1 MGVAPTG
8 QIFKGFTFD
17 GESSKDYG
25 IYITGSAVYNA
36 PVRDV
41 EMISIPGRNGSFALD
56 RGRFENIEV
65 TYPAG
70 IYAETESDFAQGI
83 SDFRN
88 FLASRQ
94 GYVELSDDYNL
105 GEYRL
110 AVYKSGLDVSPEQLR
125 AGEFE
130 ITFECKPQR
139 FLTSGETEETI
150 ANGGT
155 ITNPTLFDARPLLE
169 VWGTGTIEFGGQSV
183 TVYGTAPIG
192 TVVLKPS
199 NTTTSQ
205 YNYFESGLLN
215 NGDSFRQETCT
226 ITDYF
231 ILTDTS
237 HGVVT
242 DATLLGY
249 AGTLNPP
256 ASASVNFTDYGYSI
270 TVQTPTKNYVKG
282 TSLPGY
288 TTVSHRLTYE
298 DGTTAT
304 NTYTVYLNYS
314 GTNYIQFYSSFSL
327 DTGWDSDGT
336 VATRTYGIIAGTS
349 SVLTAGTPAYIDLD
363 IGEAY
368 KDSGGGVYVSLN
380 NTVEIGGDLPV
391 LPPGV
396 TTFTIPNTV
405 TQFKVIPRWWKV

>member
-1 MGVAPTG
+1 
-8 QIFKGFTFD
+8 
-17 GESSKDYG
+17 
-25 IYITGSAVYNA
+25 
-36 PVRDV
+36 
-41 EMISIPGRNGSFALD
+41 MISIPGRNGSFALD
-56 RGRFENIEV
+56 KGRFENIEV

-70 IYAETESDFAQGI
+70 IYAQTESDFAQGI

-94 GYVELSDDYNL
+94 GYVELSDDYNT

-155 ITNPTLFDARPLLE
+155 ITNPTLFDARPMLE
-169 VWGTGTIEFGGQSV
+169 VWGAGTIEFGGQSV
-183 TVYGTAPIG
+183 TVNGSAPIG
-192 TVVLKPS
+192 MIQLAPAS
-199 NTTTSQ
+199 
-205 YNYFESGLLN
+205 YGNYSVSFDQSILN
-215 NGDSFRQETCT
+215 NGDV
-226 ITDYF
+226 ITDYDNAVS
-231 ILTDTS
+231 LS
-237 HGVVT
+237 LLCYGNAHGIVT
-242 DATLLGY
+242 DITAQAVTGALDATNNVTIRSDAYGVDLTTSIAPITY
-249 AGTLNPP
+249 AKGTG
-256 ASASVNFTDYGYSI
+256 SGDYTQIVFTVLYADNTTDNI
-270 TVQTPTKNYVKG
+270 TVRVQQTYLTTG
-282 TSLPGY
+282 TIIVAVNETLP
-288 TTVSHRLTYE
+288 
-298 DGTTAT
+298 
-304 NTYTVYLNYS
+304 
-314 GTNYIQFYSSFSL
+314 
-327 DTGWDSDGT
+327 TGWS
-336 VATRTYGIIAGTS
+336 VASRTHSMGEVVAYSTKLSAGS
-349 SVLTAGTPAYIDLD
+349 PCYIDLD

-368 KDSGGGVYVSLN
+368 KEVSGSYVSLN

>member
-56 RGRFENIEV
+56 KGRFENIEV

>member
-8 QIFKGFTFD
+8 SIFKGLTFD

-25 IYITGSAVYNA
+25 IYITGAAVYNA
-36 PVRDV
+36 PARDV
-41 EMISIPGRNGSFALD
+41 QMLTIPGRNGAFALD
-56 RGRFENIEV
+56 MGRFENIEV

-70 IYAETESDFAQGI
+70 IYADTEADFAQGI

-130 ITFECKPQR
+130 IVFECKPQR

-169 VWGTGTIEFGGQSV
+169 VWGTGTIQFGGQSV

-282 TSLPGY
+282 TSLLGY

-304 NTYTVYLNYS
+304 NTYTVYLNYG
-314 GTNYIQFYSSFSL
+314 GTNYISFYSSFSL

-349 SVLTAGTPAYIDLD
+349 SILTAGTPAYIDLD

>member
-56 RGRFENIEV
+56 KGRFENIEV

-70 IYAETESDFAQGI
+70 IYADTESDFAQGI

-139 FLTSGETEETI
+139 FLTSGETEETV
-150 ANGGT
+150 ANNGT
-155 ITNPTLFDARPLLE
+155 LTNPTLFDAHPMLE
-169 VWGTGTIEFGGQSV
+169 VWGSGKVEFAGQSV
-183 TVYGTAPIG
+183 TVNGTTPIG
-192 TVVLKPS
+192 IVPLAGDVQDGNQILDTA
-199 NTTTSQ
+199 
-205 YNYFESGLLN
+205 LLN
-215 NGDSFRQETCT
+215 NGDNINIGTCAW
-226 ITDYF
+226 DLYF
-231 ILTDTS
+231 QQTDTS
-237 HGVVT
+237 HG
-242 DATLLGY
+242 AI
-249 AGTLNPP
+249 
-256 ASASVNFTDYGYSI
+256 ASVSSSDYFCETNGSSIFVSYGYKPN
-270 TVQTPTKNYVKG
+270 TCKKG
-282 TSLPGY
+282 TSKLMTING
-288 TTVSHRLTYE
+288 TVAITYE
-298 DGTTAT
+298 DTTTASIPIDLFVQYNGT
-304 NTYTVYLNYS
+304 DNVMIFETVTEPTGIEFAKAAL
-314 GTNYIQFYSSFSL
+314 GIRPTTGYSSM
-327 DTGWDSDGT
+327 
-336 VATRTYGIIAGTS
+336 
-349 SVLTAGTPAYIDLD
+349 LTAGSPCYIDLD

-368 KDSGGGVYVSLN
+368 KEVSGSYVSLN

-391 LPPGV
+391 LPPGT
-396 TTFTIPNTV
+396 TTFTYPNTV